1 MRGCLTI
8 DIIYSRK
15 IDITNID
22 ITFNSAYCQSD
33 FFILVY
39 SIVCYVVIGIGVVL
53 NIWSMLNYMIKNK
66 DVLTKD
72 KKTEE

>member
-1 MRGCLTI
+1 M
-8 DIIYSRK
+8 
-15 IDITNID
+15 
-22 ITFNSAYCQSD
+22 
-33 FFILVY
+33 LVY